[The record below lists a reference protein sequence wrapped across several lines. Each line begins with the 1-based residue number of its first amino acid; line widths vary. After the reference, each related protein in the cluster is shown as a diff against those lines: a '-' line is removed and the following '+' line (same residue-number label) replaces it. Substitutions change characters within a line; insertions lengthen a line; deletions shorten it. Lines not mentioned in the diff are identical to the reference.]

1 MCSLPSNQLDI
12 FILCTFYFCT
22 TGVMTPMPPLPYF
35 TEVFISETREN
46 MVVSSSNS
54 GDSYT
59 AQEGFFTSLADR
71 TQGTKL
77 SSPDATRLH

>member
-1 MCSLPSNQLDI
+1 M
-12 FILCTFYFCT
+12 YFFF
-22 TGVMTPMPPLPYF
+22 VYYFPPPYF
-35 TEVFISETREN
+35 TEVLMTETREN

-59 AQEGFFTSLADR
+59 AQEGFFTLLVDR
-71 TQGTKL
+71 AQGTKL